1 MQAQWVRSTSPVAE
15 GLPSWCDEL
24 AYFLGPDHFPARLD
38 QVVATLAR
46 RGAPSGLQWRLASLP
61 LSATFDGRDELIVAA
76 LHPEGLPPAVGEP
89 L

>member
-1 MQAQWVRSTSPVAE
+1 MQAQWDRSTAPVAE
-15 GLPSWCDEL
+15 GLPPWCDEL

-46 RGAPSGLQWRLASLP
+46 RGAPSGLQWRLASLR
-61 LSATFDGRDELIVAA
+61 LSATFDGPDELIVAA
-76 LHPEGLPPAVGEP
+76 LHPGGLRHAVGEP